1 MILALEAYLCCTY
14 VQHCSFPL
22 PCQAFLLCIP
32 EKLSILCDS
41 QVNIYGVN
49 KNHILAINLL
59 SWRDTCSSSVLRG
72 SLELYTPKTQA
83 SFGIIRDVL
92 KKKKKRV
99 LSGIRRVFWG
109 VMIHQ
114 HFDLIFLG
122 AKT

>member
-22 PCQAFLLCIP
+22 PSQAFLLCIP
-32 EKLSILCDS
+32 EKLGILCDS

-49 KNHILAINLL
+49 KNNILAINLL

-92 KKKKKRV
+92 RKKKKG
-99 LSGIRRVFWG
+99 SS
-109 VMIHQ
+109 
-114 HFDLIFLG
+114 LG
-122 AKT
+122 SKEYFGML